1 MFLYVYELN
10 YVKNTPVQSKIEI
23 TAHVIKISSQ
33 IVVFADLFAIYFV
46 ENSKRRRSGTALCVL
61 PPKMRRTYQYVS
73 LLKYFI

>member
-33 IVVFADLFAIYFV
+33 IVVFADLFAI
-46 ENSKRRRSGTALCVL
+46 KL
-61 PPKMRRTYQYVS
+61 
-73 LLKYFI
+73 